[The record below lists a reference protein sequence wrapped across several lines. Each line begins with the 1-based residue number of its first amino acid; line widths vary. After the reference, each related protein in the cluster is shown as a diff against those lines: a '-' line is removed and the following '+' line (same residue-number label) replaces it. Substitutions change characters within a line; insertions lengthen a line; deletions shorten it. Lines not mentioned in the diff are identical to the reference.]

1 MCSKEINYGSKTD
14 RSRSFFSFMTTK
26 FSTLILKFLVSWTE
40 NPHLSFRGTD
50 VSTFLRLFYDTFHR
64 DRAVR
69 QLLLTAF
76 QYLRMRPASGW
87 DRVRRGWTLLPFS
100 LVTGN
105 ESDMVVRAMSDG
117 MIKSW
122 TRLTEGYAN
131 VEVLF
136 RRHETGIVWI
146 PPEKS
151 VKRMT
156 YINGLLQNTCL
167 VVLLYI
173 MWLYC
178 TIRRKDL

>member
-1 MCSKEINYGSKTD
+1 MLKLLFWTSLQSIVFMVLLSCCCVCMSSERNKFNPH
-14 RSRSFFSFMTTK
+14 FFSSRTTK

-40 NPHLSFRGTD
+40 SPHLSFRGID

-122 TRLTEGYAN
+122 TRLTEGYAKC
-131 VEVLF
+131 
-136 RRHETGIVWI
+136 W
-146 PPEKS
+146 
-151 VKRMT
+151 
-156 YINGLLQNTCL
+156 L
-167 VVLLYI
+167 VVQRTCDWGGLNSS
-173 MWLYC
+173 
-178 TIRRKDL
+178 RKIAQKDDLD